1 MAEMR
6 EYLQKTRTLI
16 EALPYIREFSGKTVV
31 IKYGGAAMVGEERM
45 SSFAESIVLL
55 QYVGIRPVVV
65 HGGGPQID
73 RMLEKLSIPFQR
85 KEGLRVTSPDA
96 MEVVEMVLGG
106 MVNKQIVALI
116 NLYGGKAVG
125 LTGKDGELIRA
136 RKYFAPSPKGGD
148 TDLLDLGLVGDVV
161 EVRPGVLHAMERSGF
176 VPVIAPIGMGAEGE
190 AYNINGDT
198 VAAEVA
204 GALSAE
210 KLILLTDVPGVI
222 DARGELIST
231 MTDTETAAAIR
242 DGTISGGMIPKVA
255 CGLTALGKGVRK
267 VHILDGRVP
276 HSVLLEIFT
285 DAGIGTEITAP
296 EPEEE
301 RE

>member
-1 MAEMR
+1 MQ
-6 EYLQKTRTLI
+6 EYFQKARTLI

-31 IKYGGAAMVGEERM
+31 VKYGGAAMVGEERM
-45 SSFAESIVLL
+45 TSFAESIVLL

-73 RMLEKLSIPFQR
+73 RMLEKLAIPFQR

-106 MVNKQIVALI
+106 TVNKQIVAMI
-116 NLYGGKAVG
+116 NLFGGKAVG
-125 LTGKDGELIRA
+125 LTGKDGDLIRA
-136 RKYFAPSPKGGD
+136 RKYLAPSPKEGD
-148 TDLLDLGLVGDVV
+148 STLLDLGLVGDVV
-161 EVRPGVLHAMERSGF
+161 EIRPGVLRAMEKNGF
-176 VPVIAPIGMGAEGE
+176 VPVIAPIGAGERGE

-204 GALSAE
+204 AALSAE

-222 DARGELIST
+222 DSRGELVST
-231 MTDTETAAAIR
+231 MTAAETASAVR
-242 DGTISGGMIPKVA
+242 DGTISGGMIPKVE
-255 CGLTALGKGVRK
+255 CGLKALAKGVRK
-267 VHILDGRVP
+267 VHILDGRIP

-285 DAGIGTEITAP
+285 DAGIGTEITAQ
-296 EPEEE
+296 EP
-301 RE
+301 